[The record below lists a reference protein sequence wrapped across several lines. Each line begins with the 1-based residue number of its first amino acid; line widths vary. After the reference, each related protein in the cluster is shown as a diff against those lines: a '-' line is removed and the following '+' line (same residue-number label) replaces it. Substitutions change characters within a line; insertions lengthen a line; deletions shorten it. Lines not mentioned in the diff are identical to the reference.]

1 MQAETRHVWFQQTFL
16 LIKIAQLQK
25 KKKDD
30 AFEYHCTHSFPTNG
44 GINYTEDTRFSQRRV
59 EDQSG
64 NLLIQDAAPLHLGS
78 CSPSLLFIDYPT
90 HADATAE
97 SLPFNATVLL
107 RSPVALSGGDTCGL
121 GPADHGATAVM
132 NSSDSDLDLLPLPHA
147 THARKKEKKKPK
159 ENDASSRT
167 RPSRQK
173 QSLLLNP
180 AASPWP

>member
-1 MQAETRHVWFQQTFL
+1 
-16 LIKIAQLQK
+16 
-25 KKKDD
+25 
-30 AFEYHCTHSFPTNG
+30 
-44 GINYTEDTRFSQRRV
+44 V

-78 CSPSLLFIDYPT
+78 CSSSLLFIDYPT

-147 THARKKEKKKPK
+147 THARKKEKKSPRKTTRVPAR
-159 ENDASSRT
+159 DRVVRSRASSWTRRRRRGRDSQT
-167 RPSRQK
+167 ARAARPRRRSPGPAGWRAPARPRPSRT
-173 QSLLLNP
+173 P
-180 AASPWP
+180 TAAPTPRSRSPPSRGR